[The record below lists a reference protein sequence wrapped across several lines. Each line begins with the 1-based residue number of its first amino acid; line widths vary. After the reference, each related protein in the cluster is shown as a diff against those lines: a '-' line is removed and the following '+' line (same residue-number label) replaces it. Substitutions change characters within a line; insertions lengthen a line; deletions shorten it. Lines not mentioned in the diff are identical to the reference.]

1 MGKSSSKVFGCILM
15 ARCSEVNSACFD
27 FTENVCKKNFEKGYP
42 GMTPPLF
49 DESKHNGSK
58 AHGSCISLMLILRFM
73 LFPFVLT
80 S

>member
-1 MGKSSSKVFGCILM
+1 M

-58 AHGSCISLMLILRFM
+58 AHGSCINLMIYAISFCFDIIDSLYLLNL
-73 LFPFVLT
+73 LFLAGFQI
-80 S
+80 